1 MPIKLGL
8 VITRRQNI
16 TQLLT
21 RQQAV
26 QQAVQQ
32 AGQQAEKN
40 KKVKDTLTPQ
50 QKGLSLRRVM
60 NAPTTGCK
68 SCGG

>member
-8 VITRRQNI
+8 VITRRQNM

-32 AGQQAEKN
+32 AEKN
-40 KKVKDTLTPQ
+40 NKVKDALTPQ

-60 NAPTTGCK
+60 NAPKTGCK